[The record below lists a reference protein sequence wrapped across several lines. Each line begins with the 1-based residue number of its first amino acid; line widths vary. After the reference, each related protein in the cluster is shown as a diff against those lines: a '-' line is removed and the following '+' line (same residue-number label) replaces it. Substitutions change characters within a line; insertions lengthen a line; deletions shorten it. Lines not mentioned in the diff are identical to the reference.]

1 MTVSAS
7 KTGFTSPSDVTRA
20 LTVDLAAPTAP
31 SYSAPAS
38 LKVGAALSALSP
50 SGGSGIDSYAAT
62 GLPAGLSI
70 SSSTGVISGTP
81 TTANAGTAAVTV
93 TVSDDAGNRATVAIT
108 FPAVAKGDQTL
119 SGFEYSP
126 AAVTFG
132 GAAPTLTAPTGAL
145 TSLSYS
151 ASPSSVCTVNSS
163 TGALTL
169 VGVGS
174 CEITVTAASNSNY
187 NQATATF
194 TVTVTAVVDP
204 PVNPPVNPPI
214 DPDDTGMTVI
224 PDDDTEES
232 EIIILPGETFEVE
245 VTITNNGEASTKT
258 VSIQTDPAVPQGI
271 FFDMPPLATTDIASI
286 EIESVS
292 ADAMLPTPPEGNV
305 LALETIVDITLF
317 DDDGEELSQLSEPFT
332 VCLPESA
339 ISTDLDVTTLK
350 MYHLRAGEDQWTALE
365 TFYKPG
371 FVCGKTSQFSLFA
384 VFYQSPEP
392 VSVPPDAPR
401 QLAGRGS
408 NERVALSWAAPV
420 DTGSSA
426 LRRYTLYR
434 GEGDACDNLGALALE
449 VPADST
455 YAEDENVT
463 PGVRYCYRLTASND
477 GGEGEQSADAV
488 VTAVTVGAPTG
499 LTVTDSSPDS
509 ISLAW
514 RPPATDGGGGPLD
527 GYNVYRCA
535 GEDCVPDEAS
545 WLAWITGVAAYT
557 DDGSGARPLTVDTPY
572 RYTVA
577 ASRAGGESAWT
588 NEVTATTETLTA
600 PGVSTGLTVQSTAS
614 KVVVS
619 WSAPTATG
627 SGGLNGY
634 TLYRGDGS
642 GCSNLSALSLT
653 IAEDATRVDDTGV
666 TDGSTYCYELTASSV
681 RGGEGMRSA
690 SVTVTAVTVGKPTGL
705 TVTAVS
711 ETSISLSW
719 SAPADGGGGPL
730 DGYNVYR
737 CAGEDCVP
745 DEASWLAWITGVA
758 AYTDDGSGA
767 RPLTVDTPYRY
778 TVAASRAGGVSA
790 WSNQV
795 MVTVSSPNSPPV
807 ADAGPDQTVNE
818 GAQVRM
824 DGSRSEDPDN
834 RPNPL
839 EYSWQQ
845 VKGQPVALSDAA
857 SATPG
862 FITPSGLAQDV
873 QLEFI
878 LTVTDGSLTAE
889 DSVAITVLFDRVG
902 ARHTALEQGIAA
914 FGRSVAAES
923 VDVFSGRFAALESP
937 GRNRIKLG
945 GRQLDLAASSSL
957 SGALTQVVEWLGL
970 PAPIRGSGDTALT
983 GIPSD
988 SGVAARDMA
997 DNYLKNTSWQGLES
1011 DWDVGR
1017 PNGRSA
1023 PQSGGLGSQT
1033 ISLRDLLSESD
1044 FQIAL
1049 DEQDDS
1055 GLSDWTLWGRGSINR
1070 FKGRHE
1076 DGLVME
1082 GDVFS
1087 GYLGLDF
1094 RWDRNTLLGI
1104 AVSHSQGEMDYRND
1118 LTGEGELDTTL
1129 TSIYNYLHYSPRVG
1143 LNLWGALGYG
1153 WGDAELIDGEVR
1165 GVKTDLTM
1173 WLSALGL
1180 RNELATA
1187 GNIDLAIKADA
1198 FGTWLQT
1205 DGKETLLPGATADSS
1220 RLRLVLEGSTTW
1232 ILSTD
1237 SRVTPNLELGVRWDG
1252 GDAESG
1258 LGMELGGGLSYTNT
1272 RLRLRVDARGR
1283 YLLVH
1288 EESDYEEWGASLMAR
1303 SGAGPG
1309 GEGLSLSLTPT
1320 WGQATSG
1327 VDRLWG
1333 NGQARRFG
1341 GLGPVN
1347 SRNSSWRPQRLEL
1360 KLGYGLGTS
1369 QGLLAPFGELSMVEE
1384 DVGRLRLGTRLV
1396 TRNGWVWR
1404 LLGERRSGRGD
1415 ETDYL
1420 IGVFASYGF
1429 GSAGGQG
1436 L

>member
-1 MTVSAS
+1 MT
-7 KTGFTSPSDVTRA
+7 
-20 LTVDLAAPTAP
+20 
-31 SYSAPAS
+31 
-38 LKVGAALSALSP
+38 
-50 SGGSGIDSYAAT
+50 
-62 GLPAGLSI
+62 
-70 SSSTGVISGTP
+70 
-81 TTANAGTAAVTV
+81 
-93 TVSDDAGNRATVAIT
+93 
-108 FPAVAKGDQTL
+108 
-119 SGFEYSP
+119 
-126 AAVTFG
+126 
-132 GAAPTLTAPTGAL
+132 
-145 TSLSYS
+145 
-151 ASPSSVCTVNSS
+151 
-163 TGALTL
+163 
-169 VGVGS
+169 
-174 CEITVTAASNSNY
+174 
-187 NQATATF
+187 
-194 TVTVTAVVDP
+194 
-204 PVNPPVNPPI
+204 
-214 DPDDTGMTVI
+214 
-224 PDDDTEES
+224 
-232 EIIILPGETFEVE
+232 
-245 VTITNNGEASTKT
+245 
-258 VSIQTDPAVPQGI
+258 
-271 FFDMPPLATTDIASI
+271 
-286 EIESVS
+286 
-292 ADAMLPTPPEGNV
+292 
-305 LALETIVDITLF
+305 
-317 DDDGEELSQLSEPFT
+317 
-332 VCLPESA
+332 
-339 ISTDLDVTTLK
+339 
-350 MYHLRAGEDQWTALE
+350 
-365 TFYKPG
+365 
-371 FVCGKTSQFSLFA
+371 
-384 VFYQSPEP
+384 
-392 VSVPPDAPR
+392 
-401 QLAGRGS
+401 
-408 NERVALSWAAPV
+408 
-420 DTGSSA
+420 
-426 LRRYTLYR
+426 
-434 GEGDACDNLGALALE
+434 
-449 VPADST
+449 
-455 YAEDENVT
+455 
-463 PGVRYCYRLTASND
+463 
-477 GGEGEQSADAV
+477 
-488 VTAVTVGAPTG
+488 
-499 LTVTDSSPDS
+499 
-509 ISLAW
+509 
-514 RPPATDGGGGPLD
+514 
-527 GYNVYRCA
+527 
-535 GEDCVPDEAS
+535 
-545 WLAWITGVAAYT
+545 AYT

-572 RYTVA
+572 RYAVA
-577 ASRAGGESAWT
+577 ASRASRGQGTESAWSDQVT
-588 NEVTATTETLTA
+588 APADAGTTPPAEAAQAPAPTGLTVTSTSATAISLSWTAPADDGHGALYGYNVFRCEEGETACEPQWIAWVDGAATVTYTDDGSADPDGTPVGLSAGSTYRYALGASRGQGTESPWSDPVTATAETLTA
-600 PGVSTGLTVQSTAS
+600 PGVPTGLTVQATAS

-619 WSAPTATG
+619 WSAPTPTG

-653 IAEDATRVDDTGV
+653 IAADATTVDDTGV
-666 TDGSTYCYELTASSV
+666 TDGSMYCYELTASSV
-681 RGGEGMRSA
+681 RGGGGMRSA

-719 SAPADGGGGPL
+719 SAPADGGGGLL

-745 DEASWLAWITGVA
+745 DEASWLAWVTDVT

-778 TVAASRAGGVSA
+778 AVAASRAGGVSA

-795 MVTVSSPNSPPV
+795 MFTVSSPNSPPV

-818 GAQVRM
+818 GAQVRL

-834 RPNPL
+834 RPDPL

-845 VKGQPVALSDAA
+845 VKGQPVTLSDAA

-970 PAPIRGSGDTALT
+970 PAPIMGSGDTALT

-988 SGVAARDMA
+988 SGIAARDMA

-1017 PNGRSA
+1017 PNGSV

-1049 DEQDDS
+1049 GEQDDS
-1055 GLSDWTLWGRGSINR
+1055 GLSDWTLWGRGGINR

-1076 DGLVME
+1076 DGLDME

-1104 AVSHSQGEMDYRND
+1104 AVSHSQGEMDYRNA

-1205 DGKETLLPGATADSS
+1205 DGKETLLPETQADSS
-1220 RLRLVLEGSTTW
+1220 RLRLILEGSTEW
-1232 ILSTD
+1232 ALAPD
-1237 SRVTPNLELGVRWDG
+1237 SRLTPSLELGVRWDG

-1272 RLRLRVDARGR
+1272 RLRLSVDARGR